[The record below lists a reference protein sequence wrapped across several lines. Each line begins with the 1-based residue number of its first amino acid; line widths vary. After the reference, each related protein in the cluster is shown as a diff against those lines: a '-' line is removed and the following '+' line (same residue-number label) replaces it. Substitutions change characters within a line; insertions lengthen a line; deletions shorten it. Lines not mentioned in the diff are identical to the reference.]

1 MNFKTFLT
9 EMFNDNAYI
18 TKIKINNR
26 NRIIFDIYTDNIQ
39 NYRMS
44 FVRVKYNEDKLYIAK
59 FGYAGPNDEVLEITD
74 EFYDIYRVIAT
85 IQEIFIGL
93 YINMNSRKI
102 DIDNIIYE
110 FGETDKKSYKLLIN
124 AIFKNDLSV
133 YYNLIDVEND
143 IKDFGSRRFLIIHNN
158 KSINVVYDKQYY
170 YNALNK

>member
-93 YINMNSRKI
+93 YINMDSRKI

-124 AIFKNDLSV
+124 HFC
-133 YYNLIDVEND
+133 
-143 IKDFGSRRFLIIHNN
+143 
-158 KSINVVYDKQYY
+158 
-170 YNALNK
+170 

>member
-1 MNFKTFLT
+1 MKFKTFLN
-9 EMFNDNAYI
+9 EMFNDNPYVTEI
-18 TKIKINNR
+18 RINNR
-26 NRIIFDIYTDNIQ
+26 NRIIFDIYTDNVQ

-44 FVRVKYNEDKLYIAK
+44 FVRVKYNEDKLYVAK
-59 FGYAGPNDEVLEITD
+59 FGYAGAGDEVLEITD
-74 EFYDIYRVIAT
+74 EFYDIYRVIAS

-124 AIFKNDLSV
+124 AIFKNDLST

-143 IKDFGSRRFLIIHNN
+143 IKDFGSRRFLVIHNN
-158 KSINVVYDKQYY
+158 KCINVVYDKQYY

>member
-1 MNFKTFLT
+1 MKFKTFLN
-9 EMFNDNAYI
+9 EMFNDNPYVTEI
-18 TKIKINNR
+18 RINNR
-26 NRIIFDIYTDNIQ
+26 NRIIFDIYTDNVQ

-44 FVRVKYNEDKLYIAK
+44 FVRVKYNEDKLYVAK
-59 FGYAGPNDEVLEITD
+59 FGYAGAGDEVLEITD
-74 EFYDIYRVIAT
+74 EFYDIYRVIAS

-143 IKDFGSRRFLIIHNN
+143 IKDFGSRRFLVIHNN
-158 KSINVVYDKQYY
+158 KCINVVYDKQYY
-170 YNALNK
+170 YNAVC

>member
-1 MNFKTFLT
+1 MKFKTFLN
-9 EMFNDNAYI
+9 EMFNDNPYVTEI
-18 TKIKINNR
+18 RINNR
-26 NRIIFDIYTDNIQ
+26 NRIIFDIYTDNVQ

-44 FVRVKYNEDKLYIAK
+44 FVRVKYNEDKLYVAK
-59 FGYAGPNDEVLEITD
+59 FGYAGAGDEVLEITD

-124 AIFKNDLSV
+124 AIFKNDLST

-143 IKDFGSRRFLIIHNN
+143 IKDFGSRRFLVIHNN

>member
-93 YINMNSRKI
+93 YI
-102 DIDNIIYE
+102 
-110 FGETDKKSYKLLIN
+110 T
-124 AIFKNDLSV
+124 
-133 YYNLIDVEND
+133 
-143 IKDFGSRRFLIIHNN
+143 
-158 KSINVVYDKQYY
+158 
-170 YNALNK
+170 

>member
-1 MNFKTFLT
+1 MKFKTFLN
-9 EMFNDNAYI
+9 EMFNDNPYVTEI
-18 TKIKINNR
+18 RINNR
-26 NRIIFDIYTDNIQ
+26 NRIIFDIYTDNVQ

-44 FVRVKYNEDKLYIAK
+44 FVRVKYNEDKLYVAK
-59 FGYAGPNDEVLEITD
+59 FGYAGAGDEVLEITD
-74 EFYDIYRVIAT
+74 EFYDIYRVIAS

-124 AIFKNDLSV
+124 AIFKNDLST

-158 KSINVVYDKQYY
+158 KSINAVYNKQYY
-170 YNALNK
+170 YDALNK

>member
-143 IKDFGSRRFLIIHNN
+143 IKDFGSRRFLVIHNN
-158 KSINVVYDKQYY
+158 KSINVIYDKQYY
-170 YNALNK
+170 YNAVC

>member
-59 FGYAGPNDEVLEITD
+59 FGYAGPNNEVLEITD

-124 AIFKNDLSV
+124 AIFKNS
-133 YYNLIDVEND
+133 
-143 IKDFGSRRFLIIHNN
+143 
-158 KSINVVYDKQYY
+158 QYCTFY
-170 YNALNK
+170 

>member
-1 MNFKTFLT
+1 
-9 EMFNDNAYI
+9 
-18 TKIKINNR
+18 
-26 NRIIFDIYTDNIQ
+26 
-39 NYRMS
+39 MS

-59 FGYAGPNDEVLEITD
+59 FGYAGPNNEVLEITD

-124 AIFKNDLSV
+124 AIFKNDLST

-143 IKDFGSRRFLIIHNN
+143 INDFGSRRFLVIHNN
-158 KSINVVYDKQYY
+158 KSINTVYNKQYY
-170 YNALNK
+170 YDALNK

>member
-1 MNFKTFLT
+1 MKFKTFLN
-9 EMFNDNAYI
+9 EMFNDNPYVTEI
-18 TKIKINNR
+18 RINNR
-26 NRIIFDIYTDNIQ
+26 NRIIFDIYTDNVQ

-44 FVRVKYNEDKLYIAK
+44 FVRVKYNEDKLYVAK
-59 FGYAGPNDEVLEITD
+59 FGYAGAGDEVLEITD
-74 EFYDIYRVIAT
+74 EFYDIYRVIAS

-124 AIFKNDLSV
+124 AIFKNDLST

-143 IKDFGSRRFLIIHNN
+143 IKDFGSRRFLVIHNN
-158 KSINVVYDKQYY
+158 KCINVVYDKQYY
-170 YNALNK
+170 YNAVC

>member
-1 MNFKTFLT
+1 MKFKTFLN
-9 EMFNDNAYI
+9 EMFNDNPYVTEI
-18 TKIKINNR
+18 RINNR
-26 NRIIFDIYTDNIQ
+26 NRIIFDIYTDNVQ

-44 FVRVKYNEDKLYIAK
+44 FVRVKYNEDKLYVAK
-59 FGYAGPNDEVLEITD
+59 FGYAGAGDEVLEITD
-74 EFYDIYRVIAT
+74 EFYDIYRVIAS

-124 AIFKNDLSV
+124 AIFKNDLST

-143 IKDFGSRRFLIIHNN
+143 IKDFGSRRFLVIHNN
-158 KSINVVYDKQYY
+158 KCINVVYDKQYY
-170 YNALNK
+170 YDALNK

>member
-9 EMFNDNAYI
+9 EMFNDNPYVTEI
-18 TKIKINNR
+18 RINNR
-26 NRIIFDIYTDNIQ
+26 NRIIFDIYTDNVQ

-44 FVRVKYNEDKLYIAK
+44 FVRVKYNEDKLYVAK
-59 FGYAGPNDEVLEITD
+59 FGYAGAGDEVLEITD

-124 AIFKNDLSV
+124 AIFKNDLST

-158 KSINVVYDKQYY
+158 KSINTVYNKQYY
-170 YNALNK
+170 YDALNK

>member
-1 MNFKTFLT
+1 MKFKTFLN
-9 EMFNDNAYI
+9 EMFNDNPYVTEI
-18 TKIKINNR
+18 RINNR
-26 NRIIFDIYTDNIQ
+26 NRIIFDIYTDNVQ

-59 FGYAGPNDEVLEITD
+59 FGYAGAGDEVLEITD
-74 EFYDIYRVIAT
+74 EFYDIYRVIAS

-124 AIFKNDLSV
+124 AIFKNDLST

>member
-102 DIDNIIYE
+102 DIDKI
-110 FGETDKKSYKLLIN
+110 GR
-124 AIFKNDLSV
+124 AHV
-133 YYNLIDVEND
+133 
-143 IKDFGSRRFLIIHNN
+143 
-158 KSINVVYDKQYY
+158 
-170 YNALNK
+170 